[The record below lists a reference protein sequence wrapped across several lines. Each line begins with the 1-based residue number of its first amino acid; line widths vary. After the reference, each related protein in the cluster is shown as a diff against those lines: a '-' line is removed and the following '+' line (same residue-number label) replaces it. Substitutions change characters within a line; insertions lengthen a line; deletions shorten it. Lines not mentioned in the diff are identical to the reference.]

1 MALPTCCRSTTSC
14 RWRRAAVT
22 TLPTCVSFARSIT
35 DAGTRAAP
43 ATAPLQ
49 PRREGDLAEGRSRL
63 PSRSV
68 TQRDGRITGCK
79 LSRSGAVRKRD
90 RRVHHR
96 DVCCSSPAV
105 RRRTSEHRRYPTAG
119 PIGLRSTPPA
129 RLMLAFPPP
138 LRPLPA
144 PAAHSPPVRRRT
156 SERQRYPA
164 AVAIGLR
171 RTPPAR
177 LMPAFP
183 PPLRT
188 QPVQRRTHRRFGAEP
203 ASAGGTRPQGR
214 SDSAARRRFGAE
226 PTHAAGRERS
236 FADRHRGA
244 PRGACAADRG
254 GHGSAAASTRNPHA
268 RGARGG
274 TFRRRYGARCGGG
287 TVEPAA
293 TRTRSPA

>member
-105 RRRTSEHRRYPTAG
+105 RRRASERRRFPAAG
-119 PIGLRSTPPA
+119 PIGLRRTPPA

-144 PAAHSPPVRRRT
+144 PAAHSSAARRRTSERRRYTTTGPIGLRSMPPDWLMLAFPPPLRTPPAPAAHSPAVRRRT
-156 SERQRYPA
+156 SERRRYPA
-164 AVAIGLR
+164 AGPIGLR
-171 RTPPAR
+171 SMPPAR
-177 LMPAFP
+177 LMLAFP

-188 QPVQRRTHRRFGAEP
+188 PPAPAAHSPAVRPEP

-214 SDSAARRRFGAE
+214 SDSAACRRLG
-226 PTHAAGRERS
+226 
-236 FADRHRGA
+236 
-244 PRGACAADRG
+244 
-254 GHGSAAASTRNPHA
+254 
-268 RGARGG
+268 
-274 TFRRRYGARCGGG
+274 
-287 TVEPAA
+287 
-293 TRTRSPA
+293 